1 MSEDVSSDV
10 RFAAN
15 SEMMTP
21 WREPGN
27 NLKLSQHR
35 RSELDEIREASHI
48 TDSKVLMELID
59 CGVRADSLN
68 ILTLVPL
75 VHVAWSNGRI
85 EVEERRAILD
95 AASEQGVR
103 PDSPGF
109 ALLNGWLCCRPDRSL
124 LRTWKDY
131 VSALRRFLSSESYDL
146 LRHQT
151 VDHARAVAEAAG
163 GLLGFL
169 KVSRAEEA
177 AIQELNRAFGH

>member
-10 RFAAN
+10 ILAGK
-15 SEMMTP
+15 SDMTTP
-21 WREPGN
+21 WPEPDISQ
-27 NLKLSQHR
+27 KLSQHR
-35 RSELDEIREASHI
+35 RTELEDIREASHI
-48 TDSKVLMELID
+48 TDPKVLKELID

-68 ILTLVPL
+68 VLTLVPL

-146 LRHQT
+146 LHHQT

-163 GLLGFL
+163 GMLGFL